1 MNFKKRFST
10 ILLALMLV
18 VNSLPVINVS
28 ATTIAGPIEVVN
40 SASPSSKMIFANGR
54 YYSVGTGPFIN
65 SSTDNV
71 TWDTT
76 CNGDLNDASDGTPAS
91 DLVYLSDIKYANG
104 VFIATG
110 GSAGAGIAMARS
122 TDGVNWTSIKIAEV
136 SVLSSIEYSTA
147 LNLWVVGGYDD
158 VYNDPFFYTSSD
170 NGITWTKRNPANSNY
185 ITSIIYTNSKFI
197 AVQTNG
203 FSMTVN
209 LQTSVNGIAWTN
221 VTTSIVDSFN
231 SVNYVN
237 GKFVALNFAKGMYE
251 SADGVNWTTKNLGL
265 VGTYNLGKITYDNNQ
280 YVIVGSKTVSGVE
293 KAIALVSSDFATWD
307 EIIIENGPFSRI
319 TSVLYYNGKFRMTN
333 INGKIYS
340 TTFAPSVPLTTLTQD
355 NPVIIPLNVESATS
369 GGKNIGQAVAVY
381 KALLTKVDGTTSNKA
396 LQRLTSLTAQ
406 IGSCDTYKPSLSVG
420 SNSLH

>member
-1 MNFKKRFST
+1 
-10 ILLALMLV
+10 
-18 VNSLPVINVS
+18 
-28 ATTIAGPIEVVN
+28 
-40 SASPSSKMIFANGR
+40 
-54 YYSVGTGPFIN
+54 
-65 SSTDNV
+65 
-71 TWDTT
+71 
-76 CNGDLNDASDGTPAS
+76 
-91 DLVYLSDIKYANG
+91 
-104 VFIATG
+104 
-110 GSAGAGIAMARS
+110 
-122 TDGVNWTSIKIAEV
+122 
-136 SVLSSIEYSTA
+136 
-147 LNLWVVGGYDD
+147 
-158 VYNDPFFYTSSD
+158 
-170 NGITWTKRNPANSNY
+170 
-185 ITSIIYTNSKFI
+185 
-197 AVQTNG
+197 
-203 FSMTVN
+203 
-209 LQTSVNGIAWTN
+209 
-221 VTTSIVDSFN
+221 
-231 SVNYVN
+231 
-237 GKFVALNFAKGMYE
+237 
-251 SADGVNWTTKNLGL
+251 